1 MRSRFNKEIEEIRTT
16 DFNYDAALA
25 NWNLILHEFQDSND
39 PQSNNVWAMIS
50 AIEVHQLYSLA
61 FEQLK
66 KANYYMAWCTL
77 ERAELVIAA
86 IRRNDSEVYDAV
98 KDISF
103 QIQRVQSIY
112 PYKAFASTEILI
124 KEQKC
129 SICDSVRSIRNDCG
143 HRVGYVYNGNLCANI
158 VTKAELKSVSIV
170 TNPVHKYGVAFI
182 KDEKGGTSD
191 HYDYGILSAI
201 IKVWESPYKFWDYQ
215 ITTKDS
221 HPHINF
227 ILGLK
232 GV

>member
-77 ERAELVIAA
+77 ERAELMIAA
-86 IRRNDSEVYDAV
+86 IMRNNTELYETV
-98 KDISF
+98 KDVSF
-103 QIQRVQSIY
+103 QIQRIQSIY

-124 KEQKC
+124 KGQKC

-143 HRVGYVYNGNLCANI
+143 HRVGYVYNGTLCANI
-158 VTKAELKSVSIV
+158 VTNYELKSISIV
-170 TNPVHKYGVAFI
+170 TNPVHKYAVAFLNGS
-182 KDEKGGTSD
+182 EGNSSD
-191 HYDYGILSAI
+191 HYDYSILSALM
-201 IKVWESPYKFWDYQ
+201 KVWENPYKFWDYQ
-215 ITTKDS
+215 ITAKDS
-221 HPHINF
+221 HPHLDF
-227 ILGLK
+227 ILGL
-232 GV
+232 

>member
-1 MRSRFNKEIEEIRTT
+1 MRLRFNKEIEEIRTT

-39 PQSNNVWAMIS
+39 PQLNNVWAMMS
-50 AIEVHQLYSLA
+50 AIEIHQLYSQA

-77 ERAELVIAA
+77 ERAELMIAA
-86 IRRNDSEVYDAV
+86 IMRNDTELYETV

-103 QIQRVQSIY
+103 QIQRIQSIY

-143 HRVGYVYNGNLCANI
+143 HRVGYVYNGELCTNI
-158 VTKAELKSVSIV
+158 VTNSELKSISIV
-170 TNPVHKYGVAFI
+170 TNPVHKYAVAFLN
-182 KDEKGGTSD
+182 DGKGNSVD
-191 HYDYGILSAI
+191 HYDYSVLSALM
-201 IKVWESPYKFWDYQ
+201 KVWENPYKFWDYQ

-221 HPHINF
+221 HPHLDF
-227 ILGLK
+227 ILGL
-232 GV
+232 

>member
-61 FEQLK
+61 FELLK

-77 ERAELVIAA
+77 ERAELMIAA
-86 IRRNDSEVYDAV
+86 IMRNNTELYETV
-98 KDISF
+98 KDVSF
-103 QIQRVQSIY
+103 QIQRIQSIY

-143 HRVGYVYNGNLCANI
+143 HRVGYVYNGELCANI
-158 VTKAELKSVSIV
+158 VTNSELKSISIV
-170 TNPVHKYGVAFI
+170 TNPVHKYAVAFLN
-182 KDEKGGTSD
+182 DGKGNLVD
-191 HYDYGILSAI
+191 HYDYSVLSALM
-201 IKVWESPYKFWDYQ
+201 KVWENPYKFWDYQ

-221 HPHINF
+221 HPHLNF
-227 ILGLK
+227 MLRL
-232 GV
+232 